1 MKRMPAMLTLMVATV
16 IGMCAAMAE
25 PITVTDLLGRQ
36 VTLEKPAKRIVLS
49 QGRHLQALALLHPD
63 PVSLIAGWKEDY
75 TLDSAS
81 YAVWKEKFPQ
91 VAQIPSVGAAT
102 DLSFSVEKAIGLEPD
117 LVVFGLF
124 TSEATSAPML
134 QGITSSFE
142 KAGIPVVFVDFF
154 VKPMQNT
161 LPSVDILGKLIGREE
176 QAAAFTAFYS
186 GKLKRIAERI
196 GPETERPKVFMQV
209 HAAPG
214 DCCNS
219 PGRGI
224 FDDFIVAA
232 GGHNIGADVIPGIA
246 GRISVE
252 HLITVD
258 PDIYV
263 ATGGAHMAARNGLVL
278 GTGVDADSARESL
291 GRLVGSRPISDLSA
305 VANGRVYGVWHLF
318 NDSPTHILLIE
329 AMARW
334 FHPELFADVD
344 PDATL
349 REMNGRFLALPLEG
363 TYWIGQQ

>member
-16 IGMCAAMAE
+16 IGLCAAMAE

-91 VAQIPSVGAAT
+91 VSQIPSVGAAT

-263 ATGGAHMAARNGLVL
+263 ATGP
-278 GTGVDADSARESL
+278 RE
-291 GRLVGSRPISDLSA
+291 PWPA
-305 VANGRVYGVWHLF
+305 
-318 NDSPTHILLIE
+318 
-329 AMARW
+329 
-334 FHPELFADVD
+334 
-344 PDATL
+344 
-349 REMNGRFLALPLEG
+349 GRFPADLGPLRGRERSHLRRVAPLQRLAHPYPADRGDGEVVPSGAVRRCRSRRDASRDERSLSGPSAGRNLLDRPA
-363 TYWIGQQ
+363 IGAASPASQPKAVMGFKTP